1 MRISSLYNSS
11 QMLNQL
17 GSSSE
22 SISKLMMQLST
33 QKRVNVPSDDPVAA
47 SRLVQ
52 LNREQSAIA
61 QYQKNI
67 TSISGTLASQESHLQ
82 AMNDQLLALNDKLLS
97 AANSTN
103 SQQDMASYG
112 AELDSMLDSLV
123 ASMNAQNENGSYL
136 FSGTKTGTK
145 PVQWDEATQKYV
157 FAGNDGT
164 RETTVANGVNIKEN
178 TNVAGAF
185 SSGGDD
191 LDMLNKLK
199 DLAKKMQD
207 PSIPVGDYQ
216 SDINNMLSST
226 THTRDNVS
234 ALFTDVGGRQN
245 RLTLLGDA
253 HTDVSAANDQVVR
266 DLSFCDT
273 ATTTVNLKLFSNAV
287 QLSNQAY
294 SMISK
299 LSLFSVM

>member
-17 GSSSE
+17 GSNSE

>member
-17 GSSSE
+17 GANSE

-33 QKRVNVPSDDPVAA
+33 QKRINVPSDDPVAA

-52 LNREQSAIA
+52 LNREQSAIS
-61 QYQKNI
+61 QYQNNI

-97 AANSTN
+97 AANGTN
-103 SQQDMASYG
+103 SQEDMASYG

-145 PVQWDEATQKYV
+145 PVQWDEAAQKFV

-207 PSIPVGDYQ
+207 PSIPVADYQ
-216 SDINNMLSST
+216 SDIDNMLTAT
-226 THTRDNVS
+226 TSTRDNVS

-245 RLTLLGDA
+245 RLTLLSDA

-266 DLSFCDT
+266 DLSYSDPAT
-273 ATTTVNLKLFSNAV
+273 ATVNLKLFMNSV
-287 QLSNQAY
+287 QISNQAY

>member
-17 GSSSE
+17 GANSE

-33 QKRVNVPSDDPVAA
+33 QKRINVPSDDPVAA

-52 LNREQSAIA
+52 LNREQSAIS
-61 QYQKNI
+61 QYQNNI

-97 AANSTN
+97 AGNGTN
-103 SQQDMASYG
+103 SQEDMASYG

-145 PVQWDEATQKYV
+145 PVQWDEAAQKFV

-207 PSIPVGDYQ
+207 PSIPVADYQ
-216 SDINNMLSST
+216 SDIDNMLTAT
-226 THTRDNVS
+226 TATRDNVS

-245 RLTLLGDA
+245 RLTLLSDA

-266 DLSFCDT
+266 DLSYSDPAT
-273 ATTTVNLKLFSNAV
+273 ATVNLKLFMNSV
-287 QLSNQAY
+287 QISNQAY